1 MQDALACNK
10 RVVPCGVALGDVH
23 NAVVHGGNVVQGE
36 HSVVLNSDC
45 LHDNAVLDCDDNV

>member
-10 RVVPCGVALGDVH
+10 RVVPCGVALGDMH